1 MNRRRPT
8 FAKSNTGESWYDL
21 IGDYELI
28 EASFAKQYGIRLS
41 REEDMSWVEFTTLL
55 AGLDETT
62 PLGKIVAIRS
72 ENDKDILKRLT
83 KDQHRIRNEWR
94 AKHSPAVPSTKKA
107 KADYNQAIEGFR
119 QMFLAMAEKRS
130 TK

>member
-1 MNRRRPT
+1 
-8 FAKSNTGESWYDL
+8 
-21 IGDYELI
+21 
-28 EASFAKQYGIRLS
+28 
-41 REEDMSWVEFTTLL
+41 MSWVEFTTLL

-72 ENDKDILKRLT
+72 ENDKDILKRFT

-94 AKHSPAVPSTKKA
+94 MRNRPTVPSTQKA
-107 KADYNQAIEGFR
+107 KADYDQAMEGFR